1 MAAPQ
6 SWQIHWRVP
15 FMSQSGIAYTIGIYE
30 WAYTGSVITLKGG
43 PSPFT
48 TQEADDDD
56 IFRPMRGQ
64 TGYLRV
70 VLDESES
77 SYLEQLMPA
86 NNTEKLVRLTH
97 TEDNAVVI
105 DWQGFMQTRVFSQPW
120 ENNAHMVEFPLN
132 SMLAS
137 LEHKRVSSS
146 YANSGVIRALGVI
159 TTALESLGEN
169 LMGGCDIIDDCHGA
183 WASVMVDWNAFF
195 ATETDQEEGYTMRSQ
210 YGKSWKDALEAV
222 CEVFGLQARECG
234 NRLVLAQYDN
244 GDSLTLRTMNWATA
258 KSVGAGQSS
267 LPSGSSLP
275 APLDV
280 LDKAE
285 WRGSDNQANY
295 LPGAHKIEIDFSPGS
310 FGSILMAAPDQDLQ
324 DIAAKELKL
333 GYPAGNRG
341 NAWVQS
347 SERNYA
353 NENFINKGLHH
364 DEQGEPSTYEDITA
378 EQCRLGFS
386 VLGTGYMPPP
396 PYLINW
402 GTGAWPCIFGSR
414 SKPTETVNMRPGIF
428 LQQLLYE
435 STFPTQN
442 VYSLMSAGSVS
453 LKSGNYINIQMSHHY
468 FEFTGFGEIDEH
480 GTMGAKDIY
489 LDGDGLESQVK
500 TVMELTINV
509 GTKAFQSQRNLPQTM
524 QDIIDNNLENY
535 GKGSWVETGGRDVYT
550 FCIAF
555 DGTDMIYNPIEET
568 NFISYD
574 GGFLVPVTQDMTGR
588 LIVKIRNVFAINF
601 DTLGNYTSRII
612 ENFQV
617 SLLQTAPAFYSENTS
632 NKYKRNLDNGFKA
645 EIQKNLR
652 LGTINY
658 NSPSPAL
665 LLNADGTY
673 LQKIPYTPGDTGD
686 ERPEVHLLGRMADY
700 YNETRH
706 AYAGQIFKGLDLYT
720 KRWQIDDDIFM
731 AVDATHEWAR
741 DRQTVR
747 FIETENTQ

>member
-15 FMSQSGIAYTIGIYE
+15 FVSQSGIAYTIGIYE
-30 WAYTGSVITLKGG
+30 WAYTGNTITLKGG

-48 TQEADDDD
+48 TQEVDDDD

-64 TGYLRV
+64 TGYFRV

-146 YANSGVIRALGVI
+146 YANSGVVRALGVI

-195 ATETDQEEGYTMRSQ
+195 ATETEQEEGYTMQSQ
-210 YGKSWKDALEAV
+210 YGNSWKDALEAV

-244 GDSLTLRTMNWATA
+244 GDNLTLRTMNWATA

-280 LDKAE
+280 LDEAE

-295 LPGAHKIEIDFSPGS
+295 LPGAHKIEIDFSPGRYGDS
-310 FGSILMAAPDQDLQ
+310 AVMVSPTQNPNDEVTAEVIVLKEPEDGSGRVWIQNFDDRVNN
-324 DIAAKELKL
+324 I
-333 GYPAGNRG
+333 
-341 NAWVQS
+341 
-347 SERNYA
+347 
-353 NENFINKGLHH
+353 ENFIYKQWNGAGYDDSDRQHCM
-364 DEQGEPSTYEDITA
+364 DV
-378 EQCRLGFS
+378 S
-386 VLGTGYMPPP
+386 VMGNVSAVPN
-396 PYLINW
+396 PYS
-402 GTGAWPCIFGSR
+402 GSWPCIYGHRGKAYASVQM
-414 SKPTETVNMRPGIF
+414 KPGIF
-428 LQQLLYE
+428 LQQIYYNTYLETDCYRLK
-435 STFPTQN
+435 S
-442 VYSLMSAGSVS
+442 VGSIS
-453 LKSGNYINIQMSHHY
+453 LKAGTYLNINFNHH
-468 FEFTGFGEIDEH
+468 GFIFDRAEDDNH
-480 GTMGAKDIY
+480 P
-489 LDGDGLESQVK
+489 
-500 TVMELTINV
+500 INV
-509 GTKAFQSQRNLPQTM
+509 RFEGIGLAIPRITILALSIRVGNKAFAGTTNLHDTLEELA
-524 QDIIDNNLENY
+524 DNNLENY
-535 GKGSWVETGGRDVYT
+535 CKGSWVSNARD
-550 FCIAF
+550 
-555 DGTDMIYNPIEET
+555 IYSVCVGFEET
-568 NFISYD
+568 EIIPNVIGNIDLISYD
-574 GGFLVPVTQDMTGR
+574 GGI
-588 LIVKIRNVFAINF
+588 LIPITEDAYGPLTIGIRNQYAQQYSAL
-601 DTLGNYTSRII
+601 TYTDSRIVD
-612 ENFQV
+612 NFTV
-617 SLLQTAPAFYSENTS
+617 RILHAAPPYYSSENT
-632 NKYKRNLDNGFKA
+632 NRYKRVLDNGFKA
-645 EIQKNLR
+645 EEQKSLR
-652 LGTINY
+652 LGTINC

-665 LLNADGTY
+665 LLNADYTY
-673 LQKIPYTPGDTGD
+673 FKKIPYTPGDTGD
-686 ERPEVHLLGRMADY
+686 ERPEVHLLGRMAEY

-720 KRWQIDDDIFM
+720 KRWQIDDNIYM